1 MFSSWSK
8 AGLVALLM
16 LVLLGVGC
24 NDVYRPIVTPIPLP
38 GGDPGN
44 TDYVAVLN
52 QNPSGDRDVV
62 SFLDVSGDTN
72 IGNRLV
78 GPGAAWVAWTGSKGA
93 TIVPNTTLD
102 SSTQVSYS
110 STLIGTATLTAGSQP
125 VYAFTHNSSYMYLL
139 NRGTNTTD
147 CPGNGSIGVVLT
159 SSNSLQ
165 SDMCVGPHPTFF
177 TQTSDGV
184 RLNVLD
190 DNLNEAWIINVVSGE
205 VEAKL
210 PVGTGPAWAVVSADN
225 STAYVVNKGSG
236 DITVLDITNKA
247 VRNASIATNGTS
259 PSYIAMDSKR
269 TRLYVSNQGSDSV
282 SVFDISNV
290 TPTQLHAPISVGS
303 GASPYALAVLP
314 DGSAVW
320 VADTGT
326 NSVTRIDGNSFLTTQ
341 VPISSVAG
349 VKVTWVATSIAGGR
363 VYATFTEP
371 TDMNNGTAIIR
382 TTDNLLVATIDAPRQ
397 DVPTCDPT
405 VATCNPVRMR
415 PALVMSRQ

>member
-1 MFSSWSK
+1 MHSSCAK
-8 AGLVALLM
+8 ACLVALLM
-16 LVLLGVGC
+16 VVLLGVAC

-38 GGDPGN
+38 GGDPGSS
-44 TDYVAVLN
+44 DYIAVLN

-62 SFLDVSGDTN
+62 SFLNVSGDTN

-78 GPGAAWVAWTGSKGA
+78 GPGASWVAWTGSKAA
-93 TIVPNTTLD
+93 TVVPNTGVDT
-102 SSTQVSYS
+102 STQVSYVS
-110 STLIGTATLTAGSQP
+110 NIVGTATLLPGSQP
-125 VYAFTHNSSYMYLL
+125 VYAFTRNVSNMYLL
-139 NRGTNTTD
+139 NRGTNTD
-147 CPGNGSIGVVLT
+147 CPSSGSIGVLLT

-165 SDMCVGPHPTFF
+165 SDICVGPHPSFF

-184 RLNVLD
+184 RLLVLD
-190 DNLNEAWIINVVSGE
+190 DNLNEAWIINVVSGAI
-205 VEAKL
+205 EAKL
-210 PVGTGPAWAVVSADN
+210 PVGTGPAWAVISTDN
-225 STAYVVNKGSG
+225 STAYIVNKGSG
-236 DITVLDITNKA
+236 DITVVDITNDA
-247 VRNASIATNGTS
+247 VRNASVPTNGTS

-282 SVFDISNV
+282 SVFDISSV
-290 TPTQLHAPISVGS
+290 TPIQLHAPISVGS
-303 GASPYALAVLP
+303 GAAPNSLAVLA

-326 NSVTRIDGNSFLTTQ
+326 NSVMRIDGNSFLTTQ

-349 VKVTWVATSIAGGR
+349 VKVTSVAASVAGGR

-382 TTDNLLVATIDAPRQ
+382 TTDNTLVATIDAPRQ

-415 PALVMSRQ
+415 PMLAVSKQ

>member
-8 AGLVALLM
+8 AGVVALL
-16 LVLLGVGC
+16 LVVLLGLGC

-44 TDYVAVLN
+44 TDFVAVLN
-52 QNPSGDRDVV
+52 QNPSGERDVI

-72 IGNRLV
+72 SGNRLV
-78 GPGAAWVAWTGSKGA
+78 GPGASWVAWTGSKGA
-93 TIVPNTTLD
+93 TIVPNTTVD

-110 STLIGTATLTAGSQP
+110 TTIVGRATLLPGSQP
-125 VYAFTHNSSYMYLL
+125 LYAYTKNSTSMYLL
-139 NRGTNTTD
+139 NRGTNSD
-147 CPGNGSIGVVLT
+147 CPSSASISVLLT
-159 SSNSLQ
+159 TTNSLQ
-165 SDMCVGPHPTFF
+165 SNICVGPHPTFF

-184 RLNVLD
+184 RLIVLD
-190 DNLNEAWIINVVSGE
+190 DNLNQAWIINVISGA

-210 PVGTGPAWAVVSADN
+210 PVGTDPVWAVVSTDN
-225 STAYVVNKGSG
+225 TTAYVVNKGSG
-236 DITVLDITNKA
+236 DISVLDITNSA
-247 VRNASIATNGTS
+247 VRNASIPTNGTA
-259 PSYIAMDSKR
+259 PSYIALDPKR
-269 TRLYVSNQGSDSV
+269 TRVYVSNQGSDSV

-303 GASPYALAVLP
+303 GASPYTLAVLA
-314 DGSAVW
+314 DGSAVF
-320 VADTGT
+320 VADTAT
-326 NSVTRIDGNSFLTTQ
+326 NLVTRIDGNSFLTAQ
-341 VPISSVAG
+341 IPISSVAG
-349 VKVTWVATSIAGGR
+349 AKVTWVATSIAGGR

-371 TDMNNGTAIIR
+371 TDMSNGTAIIR
-382 TTDNLLVATIDAPRQ
+382 TTDNALVATIDAPRQ

>member
-8 AGLVALLM
+8 TGLAALLVV
-16 LVLLGVGC
+16 VLLGVAC

-38 GGDPGN
+38 GGDPGS

-78 GPGAAWVAWTGSKGA
+78 GPGASWVTWTGSRGA
-93 TIVPNTTLD
+93 TIVPNAGVDT
-102 SSTQVSYS
+102 STQVSYS
-110 STLIGTATLTAGSQP
+110 TTIVGTATLLPGSQP
-125 VYAFTHNSSYMYLL
+125 VYAFSRNSANMYLL
-139 NRGTNTTD
+139 NRGFNSD
-147 CPGNGSIGVVLT
+147 CPSSGSIGVLLT

-165 SDMCVGPHPTFF
+165 SDICVGPHPTFF
-177 TQTSDGV
+177 TQTSNGT
-184 RLNVLD
+184 RLIVLD
-190 DNLNEAWIINVVSGE
+190 DNLNQAWIINVISGA

-210 PVGTGPAWAVVSADN
+210 PVGTDPVWAVVSPDN

-236 DITVLDITNKA
+236 DITVLDITNDA
-247 VRNASIATNGTS
+247 VRNASIPTNGNS

-269 TRLYVSNQGSDSV
+269 TRLYVSNTGSDTV
-282 SVFDISNV
+282 TPFDISAV
-290 TPTQLHAPISVGS
+290 TPVQLHAPVNLGS
-303 GASPYALAVLP
+303 GATPYSLAVLT
-314 DGSAVW
+314 DGSAVF

-326 NSVTRIDGNSFLTTQ
+326 NAVTRIDGNSFVPTQ
-341 VPISSVAG
+341 IPISSVAG
-349 VKVTWVATSIAGGR
+349 AKVTWVAASLAGAR
-363 VYATFTEP
+363 IYATFTEP

-382 TTDNLLVATIDAPRQ
+382 TSDNAVVATLAAPRQ

-405 VATCNPVRMR
+405 VSTCNPIRMR

>member
-8 AGLVALLM
+8 TGLVALLL

-44 TDYVAVLN
+44 ADYVAVLN

-62 SFLDVSGDTN
+62 SFLNVSGDTN

-78 GPGAAWVAWTGSKGA
+78 GPGASWLTWTGGRSA
-93 TIVPNTTLD
+93 VVVPNIGIDT
-102 SSTQVSYS
+102 STQVSFAS
-110 STLIGTATLTAGSQP
+110 SFVGTATLLPGSQP
-125 VYAFTHNSSYMYLL
+125 VYAFSRNSANMYLL
-139 NRGTNTTD
+139 NRGTNTD
-147 CPGNGSIGVVLT
+147 CPGSASIGVLLT
-159 SSNSLQ
+159 TTNSLQ
-165 SDMCVGPHPTFF
+165 SNICVGPHPTFF

-184 RLNVLD
+184 RLIVLD
-190 DNLNEAWIINVVSGE
+190 DNLNQAWIINVVSGV

-210 PVGTGPAWAVVSADN
+210 PVGTGPVWAVVSTDN
-225 STAYVVNKGSG
+225 TTAYVVNKGSG
-236 DITVLDITNKA
+236 DLTVLDITNGA
-247 VRNASIATNGTS
+247 VRNASISTNGTS
-259 PSYIAMDSKR
+259 PSYVAIDSKR

-282 SVFDISNV
+282 TPFDISAV
-290 TPTQLHAPISVGS
+290 TPVPLHSPVDVGA
-303 GASPYALAVLP
+303 GASPYALAVLA
-314 DGSAVW
+314 DGSAVF
-320 VADTGT
+320 VADTAT

-341 VPISSVAG
+341 LPISSVAG
-349 VKVTWVATSIAGGR
+349 AKVSWVAASLAGTR

-382 TTDNLLVATIDAPRQ
+382 TSDNAVVATIDAPRQ
-397 DVPTCDPT
+397 DVPSCDPT

>member
-8 AGLVALLM
+8 AGLGALLAV
-16 LVLLGVGC
+16 VLLGAGC

-52 QNPSGDRDVV
+52 QNPSGDRDAV

-72 IGNRLV
+72 TGNRLV
-78 GPGAAWVAWTGSKGA
+78 GPGASWVAWTGSKGA
-93 TIVPNTTLD
+93 TVVPNAGVDT
-102 SSTQVSYS
+102 STQISF
-110 STLIGTATLTAGSQP
+110 STTIVGTATLLPGSQP
-125 VYAFTHNSSYMYLL
+125 VYAFTKSSANMYLL
-139 NRGTNTTD
+139 NRGTNSD
-147 CPGNGSIGVVLT
+147 CPSSASIGVLLT
-159 SSNSLQ
+159 STNSLQ

-177 TQTSDGV
+177 TQTSDGI
-184 RLNVLD
+184 RLIVLD
-190 DNLNEAWIINVVSGE
+190 DNLNQAWIINVISGAI
-205 VEAKL
+205 EAKL
-210 PVGTGPAWAVVSADN
+210 PVGTDPVWAVVSPDN

-236 DITVLDITNKA
+236 DITVLDITNDA
-247 VRNASIATNGTS
+247 VRNASIPTNGNS
-259 PSYIAMDSKR
+259 PSYVAMDTKR

-290 TPTQLHAPISVGS
+290 TPTQLHAPVSVGS
-303 GASPYALAVLP
+303 GASPYSLAVLA
-314 DGSAVW
+314 DGSAVF
-320 VADTGT
+320 VADTAT

-341 VPISSVAG
+341 IPISSIAG
-349 VKVTWVATSIAGGR
+349 AKVTWVTASTAGTR

-371 TDMNNGTAIIR
+371 SDLNNGTAIIR
-382 TTDNLLVATIDAPRQ
+382 TSDNVLVATIDAPRQ

-415 PALVMSRQ
+415 PTLVMSRQ